1 VLIPVVTV
9 VGLQLAALLG
19 GTVIIEQVFNWPG
32 LGTLAI
38 GGIMS
43 RDFPLI
49 QGIILFMGFV
59 YVTINILVDVLYS
72 LIDPRVEVGIKE
84 VK

>member
-1 VLIPVVTV
+1 MTV
-9 VGLQLAALLG
+9 IGLQLAGLLG

-32 LGTLAI
+32 LGTLAVGAI
-38 GGIMS
+38 FS

-49 QGIILFMGFV
+49 QGTILFMGIV

-72 LIDPRVEVGIKE
+72 IIDPRVDMGTKE
-84 VK
+84 A